1 MLRYVSLWQ
10 FFAFGGLVVLLVLG
24 LVCIVFTV
32 GSLFQ
37 QPEPPEKLY
46 PMTGVVVEIDPA
58 KQWVTVD
65 HDAIPGLMKAMRMKF
80 AVGEPEVLEGVT
92 VGDELLCSLKV
103 TADGQYVL
111 VQSPC

>member
-1 MLRYVSLWQ
+1 MIRWLVGLCLMGSMVFSL
-10 FFAFGGLVVLLVLG
+10 G
-24 LVCIVFTV
+24 C
-32 GSLFQ
+32 GSR
-37 QPEPPEKLY
+37 EDPPKEKLY

-65 HDAIPGLMKAMRMKF
+65 HDNIPGLMKAMRMKF
-80 AVGEPEVLEGVT
+80 VVGEPEILEDIA
-92 VGDELLCSLKV
+92 VGDELICSLKV